1 MENEGFP
8 GDSDG
13 KESACNVGDLGYVP
27 GSEKSHEGHGKPL
40 QYYCLENS
48 VDGGAWGAAIHG
60 VAKIQ
65 TLTNKDLDRLTNTH
79 AHGRWSREI
88 P

>member
-13 KESACNVGDLGYVP
+13 KESACNVGDLGSVP

-48 VDGGAWGAAIHG
+48 VDGGA
-60 VAKIQ
+60 
-65 TLTNKDLDRLTNTH
+65 
-79 AHGRWSREI
+79 
-88 P
+88 